1 MTVVPSVNVT
11 VVSLSTVVSSVY
23 NFPGISF
30 LVAKVG
36 FLLVFKISTRLEVST
51 DSFVIVSTV
60 PFVGIVGLDDCGF
73 P

>member
-1 MTVVPSVNVT
+1 MTVVPSVSVT

-23 NFPGISF
+23 NLPGISF

-36 FLLVFKISTRLEVST
+36 FSLVFKISTRLEDST
-51 DSFVIVSTV
+51 DSFDKVSTV